1 MKSKDKKDKAELIN
15 KIKDT
20 AHKPCTDAVDWEQLK
35 RYLFQGINPTTT
47 HDKQQG
53 QGESKLLKFETSVE
67 YKIWFA

>member
-35 RYLFQGINPTTT
+35 RYLFQGINPV
-47 HDKQQG
+47 KQQE